1 MRFFW
6 QFRRRR
12 IRPPAFFLR
21 LFGRRRLRISRII
34 PLSVQWRLLGGG
46 LPRAFPEPNGRGIKI
61 SAFPPLSARRAASQI
76 LMYRIGRAGK
86 FRQRSAGHR
95 KNFFT
100 RMMESAEKIAPL
112 LRGTAHT
119 AFPGFRRRRV
129 CRADGSRWHS
139 AKPLQYCRGFFIS
152 NTPCR
157 FPKGS
162 FRYRLYAALLLF
174 WGYGGFWD

>member
-1 MRFFW
+1 MRFFGN
-6 QFRRRR
+6 FAGGVFARRR
-12 IRPPAFFLR
+12 FFCGGLD
-21 LFGRRRLRISRII
+21 
-34 PLSVQWRLLGGG
+34 GGG
-46 LPRAFPEPNGRGIKI
+46 SGFPALFPSPPDGGFLGRIAAGFPRTEWPRNQNFR
-61 SAFPPLSARRAASQI
+61 FPPLSARRAASQI

-86 FRQRSAGHR
+86 FRQRPAGHR

>member
-1 MRFFW
+1 MRFFGN
-6 QFRRRR
+6 FAGGVFARRR
-12 IRPPAFFLR
+12 FFLR
-21 LFGRRRLRISRII
+21 WFGRRRLRISRII
-34 PLSVQWRLLGGG
+34 PLSARWRLFLGG
-46 LPRAFPEPNGRGIKI
+46 LPRGIPRTEWPRNQNFRFPT
-61 SAFPPLSARRAASQI
+61 LSARRVASQI

-86 FRQRSAGHR
+86 FRQRPAGHR

>member
-1 MRFFW
+1 MAAFGGRIAVGFPRTEW
-6 QFRRRR
+6 PRNQNFR
-12 IRPPAFFLR
+12 
-21 LFGRRRLRISRII
+21 
-34 PLSVQWRLLGGG
+34 
-46 LPRAFPEPNGRGIKI
+46 
-61 SAFPPLSARRAASQI
+61 FPPLSARRAASQI

-86 FRQRSAGHR
+86 FRQRPAGHR

-100 RMMESAEKIAPL
+100 RMMESAEKIVPL

-174 WGYGGFWD
+174 GGTADFGISMGDLTLPPHRRRLTRDGLNSGRVG

>member
-1 MRFFW
+1 MRFFGN
-6 QFRRRR
+6 FAGGVFARRRFFCGCLDGGGSGFPALFPSPPNGGFWGEDCR
-12 IRPPAFFLR
+12 GLSPNRMAAESKFPLSPAFR
-21 LFGRRRLRISRII
+21 
-34 PLSVQWRLLGGG
+34 
-46 LPRAFPEPNGRGIKI
+46 E
-61 SAFPPLSARRAASQI
+61 ARRIANFD
-76 LMYRIGRAGK
+76 YRIGRAGK
-86 FRQRSAGHR
+86 FRQRPAGHR

-162 FRYRLYAALLLF
+162 FRYRLYAAFLLF